1 MRTPNKSPKNCCLLN
16 LKLSP
21 KSRNIPLNEK
31 ITAIKKNFEYLSFK
45 KKRAKIITTTGARF
59 DKKVALDTVV
69 SLIDQCQQIK
79 SSAKNIPDIIKTR

>member
-21 KSRNIPLNEK
+21 KSKNIPLNEN
-31 ITAIKKNFEYLSFK
+31 ITAIKKNFEYFSFK

-59 DKKVALDTVV
+59 DRKVALDTYGSEASGKNLPFS
-69 SLIDQCQQIK
+69 SLSEDLE
-79 SSAKNIPDIIKTR
+79 KN